1 MNQLIITD
9 QADRQV
15 SVNFPIKRIVSL
27 APNITES
34 VYALGAED
42 FLVGVTE
49 FCDYPP
55 SARVKPKVS
64 GYSTVDTDRI
74 KETTPDLILASKI
87 HLGRCLPELETCG
100 CSILIMESST
110 LTGMLKTIEILG
122 QCTGKDLEAK
132 ALIAKLNERINSVLS
147 KTKTVSPVKRP
158 RVYYL
163 HELETWKTFG
173 SGTIGDALTE
183 LAGGFNVGH
192 EFGNGYPRPTL
203 AEIVSTNPDIVIA
216 ETGYGEDPEAPL
228 KRALNEPQ
236 LAHIKARVTG
246 QIYGVDSSLISRA
259 GPRMVDG
266 LEKLAG
272 IFHPKWFWTGC

>member
-1 MNQLIITD
+1 MIITD

-15 SVNFPIKRIVSL
+15 AVKFPVVRIVSL

-42 FLVGVTE
+42 SLCGVTE

-55 SARVKPKVS
+55 SARFKPKMG

-74 KETTPDLILASKI
+74 KVASPDLILASKI
-87 HLGRCLPELETCG
+87 HLGRCLPELEMCG
-100 CSILIMESST
+100 CPVLIVESST
-110 LTGMLKTIEILG
+110 LPGMLRTIEILG
-122 QCTGKDLEAK
+122 HCTGKDSEAN
-132 ALIAKLNERINSVLS
+132 ALIAKLNKRINFVVS
-147 KTKTVSPVKRP
+147 KTETMSPIKRP

-173 SGTIGDALTE
+173 LGTIGDELTE
-183 LAGGFNVGH
+183 LAGGFNVGR
-192 EFGNGYPRPTL
+192 EFGNGYPRPTI
-203 AEIVSTNPDIVIA
+203 AEIVGINPDIVIA
-216 ETGYGEDPEAPL
+216 ETGYGEDHEAPL
-228 KRALNEPQ
+228 KRALREPQ

-272 IFHPKWFWTGC
+272 IFHPEWFCAGC